1 MRTAPFTIPE
11 VGYPLQVDVNVWTGR
26 RRLFAG
32 AHEVP
37 TYFGRFELV
46 GGSGRR
52 VAGLIRPLRIWQTH
66 PRIEVDGTVH
76 RTGPEAP
83 APMKALAFLPLLLLF
98 IGGLPGA
105 SLGVAGVLVNF
116 VVIRSTGSRRVA
128 VATCIGTLLLGA
140 VVLFAIAG
148 IVGAAQAR

>member
-11 VGYPLQVDVNVWTGR
+11 IGYPLQVDVNVWTGR

-37 TYFGRFELV
+37 TNFGRFEV
-46 GGSGRR
+46 EGASGQRVTGS
-52 VAGLIRPLRIWQTH
+52 IRPLRIWQTH
-66 PRIEVDGTVH
+66 PRIAVDGTVH

-83 APMKALAFLPLLLLF
+83 ASLKALAFLPLLLLF
-98 IGGLPGA
+98 LGGLPGA

-116 VVIRSTGSRRVA
+116 VVIRSTGSRWIA
-128 VATCIGTLLLGA
+128 VATCLGTLLLGA

-148 IVGAAQAR
+148 VVGAAQTR